1 MNRLIILFSLF
12 FFIVSC
18 TNNSTSEPTQMNNEK
33 RHELELKEK
42 ELALK
47 EKELHLR
54 EKEMTNESSSNSNG
68 EIDSESKLNEE
79 TSFFFGEGDYIPI
92 KESNKKTAS
101 FILSYSFPKG
111 ANRAKLEVKFYDN
124 FEIYFNAVC
133 EGDYFWCVKNENMDD
148 IGYMKLSFEQNG
160 EIANIKIKRNA
171 LSDRYRK
178 YLDMLTGKLHRK

>member
-18 TNNSTSEPTQMNNEK
+18 TNNSTSEPTQVNDEK

-42 ELALK
+42 ELELK
-47 EKELHLR
+47 EKELQLK
-54 EKEMTNESSSNSNG
+54 EKEMTNVPSSNSVS
-68 EIDSESKLNEE
+68 EFDSKSKLNKE
-79 TSFFFGEGDYIPI
+79 TSSFFGEGDFIPI
-92 KESNKKTAS
+92 NESNKKTAS
-101 FILSYSFPKG
+101 FVLRYSFPIA
-111 ANRAKLEVKFYDN
+111 ANRPELEVKFYDDVQL
-124 FEIYFNAVC
+124 YFNAVC

-148 IGYMKLSFEQNG
+148 IGYMKLSFDQNG